1 MERRKGDAADS
12 VPERTN
18 ARNGFSNELM
28 YGQNTEEKKKRLVLY
43 GRLNDVRRKCG
54 ETNWRELGRTESQK
68 LTEGGRGK
76 ERGFTQQFFSP
87 ASHALR
93 ACEARALRACK
104 TLTPRFTDFFT
115 DFEKKTDCFAVYR
128 ERNKERKRRKEGAED
143 RNARY
148 GRRRGLDPLSLST
161 RNGEN

>member
-1 MERRKGDAADS
+1 MERRKDDAADS

-28 YGQNTEEKKKRLVLY
+28 YGQNTEKKRLVLY

-54 ETNWRELGRTESQK
+54 GTNWRELGRTESQK

-76 ERGFTQQFFSP
+76 ERGFTQQFLNKYFSIN
-87 ASHALR
+87 
-93 ACEARALRACK
+93 
-104 TLTPRFTDFFT
+104 
-115 DFEKKTDCFAVYR
+115 R

>member
-1 MERRKGDAADS
+1 MERRKGDTADS

-28 YGQNTEEKKKRLVLY
+28 YGQNTEKKRLVLY
-43 GRLNDVRRKCG
+43 GRLNDVQRKYGGDKRVGTRENKEPKAYGRRTRK
-54 ETNWRELGRTESQK
+54 RA
-68 LTEGGRGK
+68 
-76 ERGFTQQFFSP
+76 GFTQQFLNKYFSIN
-87 ASHALR
+87 
-93 ACEARALRACK
+93 
-104 TLTPRFTDFFT
+104 
-115 DFEKKTDCFAVYR
+115 R
-128 ERNKERKRRKEGAED
+128 ERNKEKKRRKEGAED

>member
-1 MERRKGDAADS
+1 MERGKGDAAES

-18 ARNGFSNELM
+18 IRNGFSKELM
-28 YGQNTEEKKKRLVLY
+28 YGQNTEKKKTSS
-43 GRLNDVRRKCG
+43 VRTTEPRTKKIWG
-54 ETNWRELGRTESQK
+54 TNGRELGRIKSQK

-76 ERGFTQQFFSP
+76 EWGFTQQFVNKYFSIN
-87 ASHALR
+87 
-93 ACEARALRACK
+93 
-104 TLTPRFTDFFT
+104 
-115 DFEKKTDCFAVYR
+115 R

>member
-28 YGQNTEEKKKRLVLY
+28 YGQNTEKKRLVLY
-43 GRLNDVRRKCG
+43 GRLNDVQRKYGGDKRVGTRENKEPKAYGRRTRK
-54 ETNWRELGRTESQK
+54 RA
-68 LTEGGRGK
+68 
-76 ERGFTQQFFSP
+76 GFTQQFLNKYFSIN
-87 ASHALR
+87 
-93 ACEARALRACK
+93 
-104 TLTPRFTDFFT
+104 
-115 DFEKKTDCFAVYR
+115 R
-128 ERNKERKRRKEGAED
+128 ERNKEKKRRKEGAED

>member
-28 YGQNTEEKKKRLVLY
+28 YRQNTEKKKRLVLY

-54 ETNWRELGRTESQK
+54 GTNWRELGRTESQK

-76 ERGFTQQFFSP
+76 ERGFTQQFLNKYFSIN
-87 ASHALR
+87 
-93 ACEARALRACK
+93 
-104 TLTPRFTDFFT
+104 
-115 DFEKKTDCFAVYR
+115 R
-128 ERNKERKRRKEGAED
+128 ERTKERKRRKEGAED

>member
-18 ARNGFSNELM
+18 DRNGFSNELM
-28 YGQNTEEKKKRLVLY
+28 YGQNTEKKRLVLY

-54 ETNWRELGRTESQK
+54 GTNWRELGGTESQK

-76 ERGFTQQFFSP
+76 ERGFTQQFSNKYFSIN
-87 ASHALR
+87 
-93 ACEARALRACK
+93 
-104 TLTPRFTDFFT
+104 
-115 DFEKKTDCFAVYR
+115 R
-128 ERNKERKRRKEGAED
+128 ERNKERKRRKEGTED

>member
-28 YGQNTEEKKKRLVLY
+28 YGQNTEKKRLVLY
-43 GRLNDVRRKCG
+43 GRLNDVQRKYGVDKRVGTRENKEPKAYGRRTRK
-54 ETNWRELGRTESQK
+54 RA
-68 LTEGGRGK
+68 
-76 ERGFTQQFFSP
+76 GFTQQFLNKYFSIN
-87 ASHALR
+87 
-93 ACEARALRACK
+93 
-104 TLTPRFTDFFT
+104 
-115 DFEKKTDCFAVYR
+115 R
-128 ERNKERKRRKEGAED
+128 ERNKERKRRKERAED
-143 RNARY
+143 GNVRY

>member
-28 YGQNTEEKKKRLVLY
+28 YGKNTDKKRLVLY
-43 GRLNDVRRKCG
+43 GRLNDVQRKYG
-54 ETNWRELGRTESQK
+54 GTNGRELGRIKSQK

-76 ERGFTQQFFSP
+76 EWGFTQLFLNKYFSIN
-87 ASHALR
+87 
-93 ACEARALRACK
+93 
-104 TLTPRFTDFFT
+104 
-115 DFEKKTDCFAVYR
+115 R
-128 ERNKERKRRKEGAED
+128 ERNKGRKRRKEGAED

-148 GRRRGLDPLSLST
+148 GKRRGLDPLSLST
-161 RNGEN
+161 RNFED

>member
-1 MERRKGDAADS
+1 MEKREGDAADS

-18 ARNGFSNELM
+18 ARNGFLER
-28 YGQNTEEKKKRLVLY
+28 T
-43 GRLNDVRRKCG
+43 DVRTKYRQKKSSSVRTTERRTKKVWG
-54 ETNWRELGRTESQK
+54 ANGREVGKIESQN

-76 ERGFTQQFFSP
+76 ERGFTQQFLNKYFSIN
-87 ASHALR
+87 
-93 ACEARALRACK
+93 
-104 TLTPRFTDFFT
+104 
-115 DFEKKTDCFAVYR
+115 R

>member
-1 MERRKGDAADS
+1 MERRKGDVADS

-28 YGQNTEEKKKRLVLY
+28 YGQNTEKKKTSSVRTTERRTKKIWGDKRVGTRENKEPKAY
-43 GRLNDVRRKCG
+43 GRRTRK
-54 ETNWRELGRTESQK
+54 RA
-68 LTEGGRGK
+68 
-76 ERGFTQQFFSP
+76 GFTQQFLNKYFSIN
-87 ASHALR
+87 
-93 ACEARALRACK
+93 
-104 TLTPRFTDFFT
+104 
-115 DFEKKTDCFAVYR
+115 R

-161 RNGEN
+161 RNFED

>member
-28 YGQNTEEKKKRLVLY
+28 YEQNTEKKRLVLY

-54 ETNWRELGRTESQK
+54 GTNWRELGRTESQK

-76 ERGFTQQFFSP
+76 ERGFTQQFLNKYFSIN
-87 ASHALR
+87 
-93 ACEARALRACK
+93 
-104 TLTPRFTDFFT
+104 
-115 DFEKKTDCFAVYR
+115 R